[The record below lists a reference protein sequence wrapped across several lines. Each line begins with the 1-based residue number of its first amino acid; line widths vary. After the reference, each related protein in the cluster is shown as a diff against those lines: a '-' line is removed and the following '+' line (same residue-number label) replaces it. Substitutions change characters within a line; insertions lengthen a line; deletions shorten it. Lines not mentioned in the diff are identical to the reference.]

1 MTTID
6 SKERMS
12 KEGKIIVVAILM
24 GLIVDGMD
32 LQMLALALPSIMKEL
47 QLSNVVGGAIAT
59 ITLLGMGLGGSLAGW
74 LSDRLGRMKV
84 TFFSICLFSV
94 GTAMISICQDY
105 WQIAVIRFISGFG
118 IAAVY
123 SVGLTLAAE
132 YVPTKIRS
140 TIMGIMQAGWSV
152 GYVLAALLSSYV
164 LPAFG
169 WRALFFCAIFPGI
182 ICLWMLWGHQDSPSW
197 LASREALRKS
207 GVKRENEFAKI
218 WAVKSVRYT
227 FIAWSCTAIFL
238 QFGYYG
244 ANTWLPSYLVKELGV
259 DLKNMGWFIAATYTM
274 TVLGKVLAGWLGDI
288 FGRRVIW
295 VIGGISTAIALPLI
309 AYYAAPD
316 NVAYLLLIFGLLFGS
331 PMGLNSQYLAESYP
345 TSIRGTAVALS
356 YQMGRIGSMLSP
368 LMIGFVSVQYSL
380 AFGIGLLGIAY
391 FFCGIL
397 PGLFIPDKQ
406 YDPKAVSIP
415 IIQEDKI

>member
-1 MTTID
+1 VTTID

-295 VIGGISTAIALPLI
+295 VIGGVSTAIALPLI